1 MPASLYDQVP
11 YRTFPRRQ
19 THPERLAALGK
30 LFGMSP
36 APATCSRVLE
46 IGCGTGG
53 NLVPLAF
60 SLPESRF
67 LGIDLA
73 ASPIASAREDVAA
86 LELTNIE
93 LRACDLREVNL
104 ADGPFDYILA
114 HGLYSWVPP
123 EVRLALLE
131 VCRALLSPQG
141 IAFLSYN
148 AYPGSYERQMLRE
161 ILLLHRAGDLAAARN
176 FLRTLPHPEAAAL
189 ADSSDDILFHDIL
202 APHYQPF
209 WFHQFAAQARA
220 TGLQYLGD
228 ADPHEMFDES
238 GNLAGETGEQELDFR
253 KLRRFRQSLVCR
265 AEVSLRRSVAP
276 EHMDGFLFSK
286 SLHGRRLAGS
296 DPAVEAVAQALEDT
310 HPLPVAFEE
319 LVPYAGSREELRDIL
334 LSFVVAGC
342 ADLHTHDFPCEES
355 VTLRPRA
362 SRLAR
367 HQAAAAGTVTNLCH
381 MPVQL
386 DEVARQ
392 LLLLLDGTRTQQ
404 ALARQLASQP
414 GAGSE
419 KQIRRALPASL
430 AWLAQMALL
439 EA

>member
-1 MPASLYDQVP
+1 MPASLYDQLP
-11 YRTFPRRQ
+11 YHTFPRRQ
-19 THPERLAALGK
+19 THPERLAAVGM

-36 APATCSRVLE
+36 APATRCRVLE

-73 ASPIASAREDVAA
+73 AKPIGVAREDVSA

-93 LRACDLREVNL
+93 FRVCDLRELNT

-114 HGLYSWVPP
+114 HGLYSWVLP
-123 EVRLALLE
+123 EVRLALLAA
-131 VCRALLSPQG
+131 CRALLTSQG
-141 IAFLSYN
+141 IAFISYN
-148 AYPGSYERQMLRE
+148 AYPGSYERQMFRE
-161 ILLLHRAGDLAAARN
+161 MLLHRGGDLSGARD

-202 APHYQPF
+202 APCYQPS
-209 WFHQFAAQARA
+209 WFHQFASQAKSAQ
-220 TGLQYLGD
+220 LQYLGE
-228 ADPHEMFDES
+228 ADPHEMFDET
-238 GNLAGETGEQELDFR
+238 GRLTGEAGEQELDFR

-265 AEVSLRRSVAP
+265 AELPLKRTAEP
-276 EHMDGFLFSK
+276 EQMDSFLFSK
-286 SLHGRRLAGS
+286 NRHGRRLPGE

-310 HPLPVAFEE
+310 HPLPAAFEE
-319 LVPYAGSREELRDIL
+319 LIPYAGSRQGLREIL
-334 LSFVVAGC
+334 LSFVAAGC
-342 ADLHTHDFPCEES
+342 ADLHTHYFPCEES
-355 VTLRPRA
+355 VTRRPQA

-367 HQAAAAGTVTNLCH
+367 HQALASPTVTNLCH
-381 MPVQL
+381 GPVQL

-404 ALARQLASQP
+404 TVARQLAAQA

-419 KQIRRALPASL
+419 KEIRRALPASL